1 MDERLLNRVFNEAAA
16 PDHAQQAANRR
27 KQNND
32 NGQKA
37 AEVVNGDSSAPMGA
51 SDAIK
56 RILAAQKEKDWFRLL
71 ELAPPEMDALGRT
84 VWSVPSA
91 DVSKAYRRLSV
102 LVHPDKNPGAD
113 ARAAF
118 EALNE
123 AHRLLRNRGQLE
135 EVLKEHA
142 DSARRR
148 KESAEAAATPEERV
162 LLYAA
167 RKDAAKELQKKE
179 GESFQTE
186 IVRQM
191 REKQLAAKRK
201 REMRSTYRR
210 QEEEEDEFA
219 TALEE
224 EQAEKATAAAKRTG
238 AGKKRGGKP
247 SIIF

>member
-1 MDERLLNRVFNEAAA
+1 MEERLLNRVFNESAASEQ
-16 PDHAQQAANRR
+16 AQQAANRR
-27 KQNND
+27 KQKSDSSQNAAD
-32 NGQKA
+32 N
-37 AEVVNGDSSAPMGA
+37 VDGDSSAPMGA
-51 SDAIK
+51 SDAIQ
-56 RILAAQKEKDWFRLL
+56 RILAAKREKDWFRLL

-102 LVHPDKNPGAD
+102 LVHPDKNPGAE
-113 ARAAF
+113 ARRAF

-148 KESAEAAATPEERV
+148 KEAAEAAATPEERV

-167 RKDAAKELQKKE
+167 KKDAAKELQKKE
-179 GESFQTE
+179 GESFQAE

-201 REMRSTYRR
+201 REIRSIYRR

-219 TALEE
+219 AALEE
-224 EQAEKATAAAKRTG
+224 EQAEKATAAAKRTA
-238 AGKKRGGKP
+238 AGKKRSGKP